1 MIFKL
6 RNIIV
11 LAIVICIFNNP
22 SFAEGVKPRFANNER
37 ILYKVFFNGIPSGQ
51 IEWEYLGRKRINGRQ
66 VDILSVKANTKILKI
81 LNLTSSEKI
90 FLDSVTHLPIKVER
104 DVVFFGKKEIIEEIY
119 NQKDGYVLINRNNSD
134 THQEALY
141 QDTPIHNILELLY
154 FFPQDIELIEGKWMH
169 FNLPNQKI
177 RIKMV
182 KEKTLKINGSQQE
195 AYFLIGRGAKRFNL
209 WLDKE
214 KRLPLRL
221 DFISLAGKITI
232 LRHEI

>member
-1 MIFKL
+1 MFFKL

-11 LAIVICIFNNP
+11 LAIVFCIFNNL
-22 SFAEGVKPRFANNER
+22 SFADGVKTRFASNKK
-37 ILYKVFFNGIPSGQ
+37 IVYKVSFNGLPSGQ
-51 IEWEYLGRKRINGRQ
+51 IEWRYLGRKKINGRQ
-66 VDILSVKANTKILKI
+66 ADIVSVKANTKILKL
-81 LNLTSSEKI
+81 LNLTSSEKV
-90 FLDSVTHLPIKVER
+90 FLDSITHLPIRVER

-119 NQKDGYVLINRNNSD
+119 NQEDGYVLINRSNSG
-134 THQEALY
+134 THQDTLY
-141 QDTPIHNILELLY
+141 QDKPIHNILELLY
-154 FFPQDIELIEGKWMH
+154 FFPQDIKLIEGKWMY
-169 FNLPNQKI
+169 FNLPNQKV

-182 KEKTLKINGSQQE
+182 KEKTLKINGNRKE

-232 LRHEI
+232 LRKES